1 MEGIAAVRPS
11 RVLAFSAY
19 EIRRALARKKV
30 LALAAFI
37 ALLDTVPYYILST
50 SGTAIIP
57 SYVFPY
63 VWAAGVLAPF
73 SLFIQFVAILI
84 AAGAMSE
91 EYEAGTAEM
100 LLSKPVSRTEF
111 FLGKFLGGY
120 LLLALLIALNA
131 SLSIISATLAY
142 GAQAGIGTVP
152 GLVLVEVYASAL
164 FYSVAFM
171 VGELVR
177 RSSLSYILASAF
189 IISSQII
196 GTYLDL
202 AYELSGK
209 AIYQAIHVYLPTTV
223 AGSLPPQ
230 YEQGMLPNSTG
241 RLFQLVLGSSG
252 GVPGEASAAAI
263 IAVYLVVATGVAL
276 VYFRWADVSRRVS

>member
-1 MEGIAAVRPS
+1 VRPS

-19 EIRRALARKKV
+19 EVRRALARKKV
-30 LALAAFI
+30 LAMVAFI

-50 SGTAIIP
+50 SGTALIP

-63 VWAAGVLAPF
+63 VWVAGALAPF
-73 SLFIQFVAILI
+73 ALFIQFVAILI

-91 EYEAGTAEM
+91 EYEAGTAEL
-100 LLSKPVSRTEF
+100 LLSRPVSRTEF

-120 LLLALLIALNA
+120 LLLGSLIALNA
-131 SLSIISATLAY
+131 LLSIVSATLAY
-142 GAQAGIGTVP
+142 GMQAGIWSVP
-152 GLVLVEVYASAL
+152 GLVLVEIYSSVL

-177 RSSLSYILASAF
+177 RSSLAYILSSALLV
-189 IISSQII
+189 SSQIV

-209 AIYQAIHVYLPTTV
+209 TIYQTVHVYLPTTI

-230 YEQGMLPNSTG
+230 YEQGLLPSSAG
-241 RLFQLVLGSSG
+241 KLFQLVLGSAG
-252 GVPGEASAAAI
+252 GVPSEALAAAM
-263 IAVYLVVATGVAL
+263 IAAYLVVAAGGGLA
-276 VYFRWADVSRRVS
+276 YFSRADVSRRVS